1 MIRRFRYL
9 GTWIWFALVGWL
21 IVLVL
26 TWAPAAWVGAEL
38 LQWAEPS
45 PRALGSALVL
55 AWFTLAVVGTA
66 LSRSREARGQA
77 LEPLEHFGRFLRVLV
92 LLAVLALVTRGV
104 MYVMPEGNDLTLAAH
119 LDALFAPAWTG
130 LDTLAR
136 MARLPTEVAGL
147 GVAPPA
153 LFVLLLLS
161 GNALRWRLDR
171 LRHSDW
177 HQRVLGEAA
186 ERARQG
192 GLDPEEEAR
201 ARSAERKVALAS
213 YSEARSVLESAEVEL
228 SFLSLDIVG
237 STGMKEGEDPYVVE
251 QSFGAYRKLVER
263 ALRNHGAW
271 KQTWTPDG
279 QMAAFRSPEAAVE
292 CAKEV
297 LSALPRFNREVSSLK
312 APFRVRIGGNLGTV
326 STDDHTPMEAI
337 SDFSIDVTGH
347 LQKHAEPDSIWVSE
361 ELLERLDDPTGF
373 RPVDREVDG
382 RKVHSWSGAGEES

>member
-1 MIRRFRYL
+1 MTRRLRYL
-9 GTWIWFALVGWL
+9 GTWLWFALIGWL
-21 IVLVL
+21 IVLALV
-26 TWAPAAWVGAEL
+26 WAPAAWVGAEL
-38 LQWAEPS
+38 LEWTDPS
-45 PRALGSALVL
+45 PPVMGWALAL
-55 AWFTLAVVGTA
+55 AWVTVAVLGTA
-66 LSRSREARGQA
+66 LSRSREASGRA
-77 LEPLEHFGRFLRVLV
+77 LEPLEHFGRFLRALV
-92 LLAVLALVTRGV
+92 LLAILALVTRGV
-104 MYVMPEGNDLTLAAH
+104 IHVLPEGNDLTLAAH

-177 HQRVLGEAA
+177 HQGVLSEAA

-192 GLDPEEEAR
+192 GLDPKEEAR

-213 YSEARSVLESAEVEL
+213 YSEARSVLEAAEVEL
-228 SFLSLDIVG
+228 GFLSLDIVG

-312 APFRVRIGGNLGTV
+312 ARFQVRMGAHIGTV

-337 SDFSIDVTGH
+337 SDSSIDVTGH
-347 LQKHAEPDSIWVSE
+347 LQKYAEADSIWVSE
-361 ELLERLDDPTGF
+361 ELLERLDDPSGF

-382 RKVHSWSGAGEES
+382 RKIHAWAGEGEES